1 MRINVHDCIKTILD
15 YPSMPASDIDS
26 YITIFKINVIIQVI
40 VHDIIIFKPNIIMK
54 QLTIQDK
61 IQILKDAIKYLKEY
75 KCTGMCIAI
84 YKHLNNYTFH
94 IVSLSTL
101 DYYYPDFTHDNYLKF
116 YRFNKTVKRYKDCA
130 YWDDFYNV
138 FGINRR
144 IIFLRY
150 LILKLRIQQFK
161 Q

>member
-1 MRINVHDCIKTILD
+1 M
-15 YPSMPASDIDS
+15 
-26 YITIFKINVIIQVI
+26 
-40 VHDIIIFKPNIIMK
+40 VHDIIIFKSNIIMK
-54 QLTIQDK
+54 ELTIQDK
-61 IQILKDAIKYLKEY
+61 IQVLKDTIKDLKKY
-75 KCTGMCIAI
+75 KCTGMCTAI
-84 YKHLNNYTFH
+84 SKHLKNYTSH
-94 IVSLSTL
+94 ILLLSTL

-150 LILKLRIQQFK
+150 LILKLRMQQFK

>member
-1 MRINVHDCIKTILD
+1 
-15 YPSMPASDIDS
+15 MPESDIDS
-26 YITIFKINVIIQVI
+26 YITIFKINVIIQVM

-61 IQILKDAIKYLKEY
+61 IQILKDAIKYIKEY
-75 KCTGMCIAI
+75 KCVGMCCALSIHI
-84 YKHLNNYTFH
+84 KNYTNRI
-94 IVSLSTL
+94 IVPHSTL

-116 YRFNKTVKRYKDCA
+116 YRFNKSVKEYENSTF
-130 YWDDFYNV
+130 WDDFSGGSGV
-138 FGINRR
+138 KRR